1 MPQPESNLPSE
12 GVRHYSISQYEETE
26 ITARDDVLAVE
37 EPMEIR
43 VVTGPAEKRTS
54 KSLAITMRTPD
65 HDFELAAGFLFTEG
79 IVTGHDQI
87 RKFEHC
93 GPIAADRL
101 RPNIVSVE
109 LADDIALD
117 FKLLQ
122 RHFYTTSSCG
132 ICGKA
137 SLDALEAQK
146 WSPVQDTLQIRG
158 ELICDLP
165 NRLKREQSIFQS
177 TGGIHAAGLF
187 DRNGELICCR
197 EDVGRHN
204 ALDKLIGRQFLD
216 GKLPL
221 SRQVL
226 VVSGRASFELL
237 QKSLAAAIPIVVA
250 VGAPSSLAVDLAR
263 RFEMTLIGFT
273 TKQRFNVYSRPD
285 RCGRSVV

>member
-1 MPQPESNLPSE
+1 L
-12 GVRHYSISQYEETE
+12 
-26 ITARDDVLAVE
+26 L
-37 EPMEIR
+37 
-43 VVTGPAEKRTS
+43 
-54 KSLAITMRTPD
+54 
-65 HDFELAAGFLFTEG
+65 
-79 IVTGHDQI
+79 
-87 RKFEHC
+87 
-93 GPIAADRL
+93 
-101 RPNIVSVE
+101 PNIVSVE
-109 LADDIALD
+109 LADDVAVD
-117 FKLLQ
+117 FQKLQ

-146 WSPVQDTLQIRG
+146 WNPVRDNLQVRS

-165 NRLKREQSIFQS
+165 NRLKQEQSVFQS

-204 ALDKLIGRQFLD
+204 ALDKLIGRQMLG

-221 SRQVL
+221 SHQIL

-237 QKSLAAAIPIVVA
+237 QKSLAASIPIVVA

-273 TKQRFNVYSRPD
+273 TNQRFNVYGRPD
-285 RCGRSVV
+285 RCRRSVV